1 LSTPRDRAH
10 PQKQVSPTKKASR
23 HADISQNREV
33 STALISTGVD
43 SDPIDDEDMGQ
54 ALQSMDDLLKGN
66 ASDGAAAKD
75 DESVVHE
82 SEALESAIAGTE
94 DNLKREST
102 QEEAI
107 VKEQL
112 KDDLKDYAKMDSDKA
127 KLDND
132 RASSETEMSGLL
144 ADDTTEALTLPESGD
159 PLPSETDNIAHI
171 RIAKVLPRSVLA
183 DNATDESSDI
193 SNSDDESDLEND
205 DSSDVPVS
213 FLQVVQDQAISIPQ
227 ADLDAVW
234 KSLKTIE
241 DQSRAGLNMVDL
253 LGQVAAADPERRAS
267 SGHSSHRHMLAALQ
281 DQGKGMEQQCH
292 WLLQNFEQRQE
303 NRRKVNMLLKRAKAI
318 LGRTRIP
325 ARRLRGLH

>member
-1 LSTPRDRAH
+1 LSTPRDRAD
-10 PQKQVSPTKKASR
+10 PQKQVKATSKASG
-23 HADISQNREV
+23 HADISQNKEA
-33 STALISTGVD
+33 SMALISTDVD
-43 SDPIDDEDMGQ
+43 IDPIADEEMGE
-54 ALQSMDDLLKGN
+54 ALQSMNVLLKSN

-82 SEALESAIAGTE
+82 SEALESAIEGTE

-102 QEEAI
+102 QEESI

-127 KLDND
+127 KLDSD
-132 RASSETEMSGLL
+132 RASSETEISGLL
-144 ADDTTEALTLPESGD
+144 GDDPTESLTLPESGD

-183 DNATDESSDI
+183 DNATDQSSDI
-193 SNSDDESDLEND
+193 SNSDDDSDLESD
-205 DSSDVPVS
+205 DSTDVPAS
-213 FLQVVQDQAISIPQ
+213 FLQVLQDEAVSIPQ

-234 KSLKTIE
+234 KSLRTIE

-253 LGQVAAADPERRAS
+253 LRQAAPADPEKRAS
-267 SGHSSHRHMLAALQ
+267 LGHSSHHRVLSALQ
-281 DQGKGMEQQCH
+281 DRGMEKQCH

-303 NRRKVNMLLKRAKAI
+303 NRRKVNMILKRAKAI